1 MEPTK
6 DSNYIQQHLANE
18 RTYLAWIRTALAI
31 IGIGFLIVNIHF
43 STNTS
48 LTPYSDRLAEMIGI
62 LSVLIGLLGI
72 IFATVHYVRKRTQIN
87 EQTFK
92 PAVHLV
98 WLISGLMILMVIL
111 FFVYFYLY

>member
-31 IGIGFLIVNIHF
+31 IG
-43 STNTS
+43 
-48 LTPYSDRLAEMIGI
+48 
-62 LSVLIGLLGI
+62 
-72 IFATVHYVRKRTQIN
+72 TVHYERKRTQIN

-98 WLISGLMILMVIL
+98 WLISGLMVVMVIL
-111 FFVYFYLY
+111 FFLYFYLY